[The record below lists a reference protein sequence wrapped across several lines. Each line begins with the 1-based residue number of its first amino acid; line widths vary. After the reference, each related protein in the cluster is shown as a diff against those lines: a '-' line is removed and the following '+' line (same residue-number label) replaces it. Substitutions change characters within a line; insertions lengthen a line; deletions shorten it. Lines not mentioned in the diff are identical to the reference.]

1 MNVNLWTMSQD
12 KNSIPVSAKNP
23 LANESITPNQ
33 SLFLRYYTGFLIDLV
48 VLNLFEEYSKFVI
61 IESFTVSLIVALILQ
76 VLLKFTITL
85 EQWFASFFIARSGA
99 MVRFMRYF
107 GAWAI
112 LFLSKIVILGIV
124 SFAFGDNVYF
134 GGPLNGAVVF
144 VAVVVTMLAS
154 EEVVLKF
161 YRWIGRESNRSE

>member
-1 MNVNLWTMSQD
+1 MNVNLRTMSQD

-23 LANESITPNQ
+23 LANESITPHQ

-48 VLNLFEEYSKFVI
+48 VLNLFEEYSEFVV

-124 SFAFGDNVYF
+124 SLAFGDNVYF

-161 YRWIGRESNRSE
+161 YRWIGRESSRS